1 MKPTRGSVC
10 YLDYETD
17 EATTKKRLSMI
28 AAGFGEDVPP
38 YFHYMAMRRPLEDDF
53 DRVNTY
59 LMEHS
64 IDFVIIDSAGRAVL
78 EPESS
83 GPVNQY
89 FNALSGLEATTLT
102 IAHVSKTGKESEPF
116 GSVFWHNGA
125 RATYRALAD
134 QSGATLTMALRHY
147 KKNNT
152 PRLSDRAYAF
162 DFEDNAVQVSRGD
175 LAAVAEIEDNAPMH
189 RRIVAYLSNN
199 GGPVTANDL
208 AKSLRVY
215 PRVHANGPDQRA

>member
-1 MKPTRGSVC
+1 
-10 YLDYETD
+10 
-17 EATTKKRLSMI
+17 
-28 AAGFGEDVPP
+28 
-38 YFHYMAMRRPLEDDF
+38 MRRPLEDDF

-78 EPESS
+78 EPEAS

-102 IAHVSKTGKESEPF
+102 IAHVAKIGKESEPF
-116 GSVFWHNGA
+116 GSVFWHNAA
-125 RATYRALAD
+125 RATFRALAD
-134 QSGATLTMALRHY
+134 QSGATLTMGLRHY

-152 PRLSDRAYAF
+152 PRVSERAY
-162 DFEDNAVQVSRGD
+162 DFTFEGDNKVAVSKGD
-175 LAAVAEIEDNAPMH
+175 MGAIPGIETNAPMH
-189 RRIVAYLSNN
+189 RRIETYLLNN

-208 AKSLRVY
+208 AQSLESTPGYIRTVLTRE
-215 PRVHANGPDQRA
+215 PLRSKVQGLADGRWGLAHHDAQH